1 MLNYVCSTRAEKLT
15 AIRCIVGEVRRA
27 EIPLEGR
34 VEWVATICKRI
45 GDWFEG
51 KRKDYLQLTRFESE
65 IDHLKEWQEN
75 AARYASVQSSRLM
88 WLQAYPHYHR
98 AQYAAASNYLTD
110 AWRIFEQLESGDREL
125 KANLIN
131 DLTVTSGE
139 LGTLFSV
146 PEPTEA
152 LSIRQELFG
161 ELHPDVANSLNTLS
175 HWYGGQGDLETA
187 LD

>member
-1 MLNYVCSTRAEKLT
+1 
-15 AIRCIVGEVRRA
+15 
-27 EIPLEGR
+27 
-34 VEWVATICKRI
+34 
-45 GDWFEG
+45 
-51 KRKDYLQLTRFESE
+51 
-65 IDHLKEWQEN
+65 
-75 AARYASVQSSRLM
+75 M

-187 LD
+187 LDYSLRALEIRWKLFSDPHPEIAQSLNSTGMWYGQQGKLDRALRYCNDALEMMRDLFGDHHPNVARSFSNVGLLYRDQQGRG